1 MKKLHYFLGT
11 ILLSGSLLLSSCD
24 SSQQSASEN
33 NQDSVVVAGEQ
44 GTNNDLEDDTSSA
57 ADRVMFAVMS
67 TRMQTEISRIA
78 EQKASSQAL
87 KDLSRAVIDTN
98 EMIIARIQDL
108 AEATETQ
115 IPDALN
121 TDQQEVIDSL
131 QQLQPQEFD
140 KAYLEVLARDQR
152 QLIDNLQQLNADAEN
167 PITRGLVEDIVD
179 MQQPQ
184 LERIQSM
191 QDEIM

>member
-44 GTNNDLEDDTSSA
+44 GTNNDMEDDTSSA

>member
-1 MKKLHYFLGT
+1 MNKKHYFLGT

-24 SSQQSASEN
+24 SSQQTASEDS
-33 NQDSVVVAGEQ
+33 QDSIDVAGEQ
-44 GTNNDLEDDTSSA
+44 GMNNDLEDDTSSA
-57 ADRVMFAVMS
+57 DDRVMFAVMS

-98 EMIIARIQDL
+98 DMIISRIQDL
-108 AEATETQ
+108 AKATNTQ

-121 TDQQEVIDSL
+121 TDQQAVIDSL
-131 QQLQPQEFD
+131 QQLQSPEFD
-140 KAYLEVLARDQR
+140 KAYLQVLVKDQQ
-152 QLIDNLQQLNADAEN
+152 QLIDNLQKLNADAEN

-184 LERIQSM
+184 LERVQAM
-191 QDEIM
+191 QDEMM

>member
-167 PITRGLVEDIVD
+167 PITRGLVEDIAD